1 MIINGLNELFP
12 INFLCTYIDVGPVTI
27 RILPGNY
34 FVVLSPAFK
43 ENKYII
49 RYIKKLLLNIGINA
63 CLRVAREPLKSAPKE
78 KSKQGASRAKNPTET
93 KSLILLSFFI

>member
-12 INFLCTYIDVGPVTI
+12 INFLCPYIDVGPVTI

-78 KSKQGASRAKNPTET
+78 NQNRGPHAQKIPPKPKV
-93 KSLILLSFFI
+93 